1 MSDLRLAENDIIMN
15 VAKLCGI
22 LFLIFFVAGC
32 SSGESKLQ
40 AILDRQIGRSKFVE
54 RTRLELDSILGKRDS
69 KLKTSVLNFVADRVE
84 LNYTEIIIDG
94 KRARVRVVA
103 SVPKMEEM
111 STLILL
117 ASFLPRETMLNMTIQ
132 DVFVEVAKKSR
143 RPSSANENITN
154 ETYEFSIDFE
164 KRKDWVANSGQ
175 LNRAFSKRNLI
186 TKR

>member
-1 MSDLRLAENDIIMN
+1 MN
-15 VAKLCGI
+15 FTKLFGI
-22 LFLIFFVAGC
+22 LFLIIFVAGC
-32 SSGESKLQ
+32 SSRESKLQ

-54 RTRLELDSILGKRDS
+54 RTRLELDSILGKKES

-84 LNYTEIIIDG
+84 LKYTDIIIDG
-94 KRARVRVVA
+94 KRARVKVLA
-103 SVPKMEEM
+103 NVPKMEEM
-111 STLILL
+111 STMILM

-143 RPSSANENITN
+143 RPSSAGENITN

-164 KRKDWVANSGQ
+164 KRKDWVANSEQ
-175 LNRAFSKRNLI
+175 LNRAYSKRNLI

>member
-1 MSDLRLAENDIIMN
+1 MN
-15 VAKLCGI
+15 FVKLFAI
-22 LFLIFFVAGC
+22 LNVFLFVAGC
-32 SSGESKLQ
+32 TSGESKLQ

-54 RTRLELDSILGKRDS
+54 RTRLELDSILGKKES

-84 LNYTEIIIDG
+84 LKYTEIIIDG
-94 KRARVRVVA
+94 KRARVKVVA
-103 SVPKMEEM
+103 NVPKMEEM
-111 STLILL
+111 STLILM

-132 DVFVEVAKKSR
+132 DVFVEVAKNSR
-143 RPSSANENITN
+143 RPSSENITN

-164 KRKDWVANSGQ
+164 KRKDWVANSEQ

>member
-1 MSDLRLAENDIIMN
+1 MN
-15 VAKLCGI
+15 IAKFFGI
-22 LFLIFFVAGC
+22 LFLLFFVAGC

-54 RTRLELDSILGKRDS
+54 RTRLELDSILGKKDS
-69 KLKTSVLNFVADRVE
+69 KLKTSVLNFVSDRVE
-84 LNYTEIIIDG
+84 LKYTQIIIDG
-94 KRARVRVVA
+94 KRARVKVVA
-103 SVPKMEEM
+103 NVPKMEEM
-111 STLILL
+111 STLILM

-132 DVFVEVAKKSR
+132 DVFVEVAKNSR
-143 RPSSANENITN
+143 RPSSENITN

-164 KRKDWVANSGQ
+164 KRKDWVANSEQ

>member
-1 MSDLRLAENDIIMN
+1 MN
-15 VAKLCGI
+15 FVKLFGI
-22 LFLIFFVAGC
+22 LFLVLFVTGC

-54 RTRLELDSILGKRDS
+54 RTRLELDSILGKKES

-103 SVPKMEEM
+103 NVPKMEEM
-111 STLILL
+111 STLILM

-132 DVFVEVAKKSR
+132 DLFVEVAKNSR
-143 RPSSANENITN
+143 RPSTASENITN

-164 KRKDWVANSGQ
+164 KRKDWVANSEQ
-175 LNRAFSKRNLI
+175 LSRAFSKRNLM